1 MFLSS
6 PKPASLWSRVVPLP
20 EADVVGGEKLGTSND
35 EMSVPDDFDT
45 LGAANIEPLFEGK
58 AP

>member
-1 MFLSS
+1 
-6 PKPASLWSRVVPLP
+6 VPLP